1 MAVPHRAISAGAELL
16 VRIWHA
22 YYALGCVVAVY
33 KVIVDRHAG
42 DQFQD
47 FGGLWRTF
55 NGGAHAHC
63 GTELLWRL
71 GRRAATKT
79 CMLKSPKC
87 SVHCIVCSTKQQY
100 NQK

>member
-47 FGGLWRTF
+47 FWRSLANF
-55 NGGAHAHC
+55 
-63 GTELLWRL
+63 
-71 GRRAATKT
+71 
-79 CMLKSPKC
+79 
-87 SVHCIVCSTKQQY
+87 
-100 NQK
+100 